1 MKNKFVHIITM
12 ILIVFLIVVFNCLS
26 LPNISFATGDYNE
39 DDIVYMIM
47 TDRFPDGDSTNNDQG
62 EPGGEYQPGNLKFYQ
77 GGDWQGIIN
86 KIPYLKNLGI
96 TAIWISPVSDDQDIS
111 KDGGEAGY
119 HGYFTYDYYSPNP
132 HFGDITKLKELVS
145 TAHSNGID
153 VILDVVPNHTGD
165 YLDPFATEYDP
176 PDLHPISPFNN
187 PNWYH
192 HNGDVTDWNNQWLVE
207 NGDIGGLDD
216 LNQDIVDV
224 EQEIYSVYN
233 YWFTQTDADAARVD
247 AVRSIPKWFLQS
259 FENSIGLPTF
269 GEAFHGDVSY
279 VSDYQNYEWGVLDF
293 PLFFVAREVFA
304 YDDSFTRI
312 GDIFDQDWKYND
324 VNKLHTFIDNHD
336 RDRFLALADDN
347 FSRLRL
353 ALTFLFTARG
363 IPVIY
368 YGTEQAYYGDGLTH
382 EWQGI
387 SNEFNRQVLEDFDES
402 HIIYNHIKRLTEI
415 RNNYQS
421 LRRGVQRE
429 MWEDDVV
436 YSYSRRIDTT
446 GEEVI
451 TVMTNSWNSQTRTI
465 PLRAESTIIVGT
477 ELTNLLNTN
486 DKITVKSGGSTG
498 KQITVSLN
506 AKEAKI
512 YTTDVTE
519 NYTPPSLT
527 LTTIRVHY
535 NAGFGNSV
543 WIRGDTYPFWWDKG
557 REARWTDGDVWVWE
571 TERIPSG
578 ETFEFKPLIND
589 YTLSVG
595 NNYIGTGGTTID
607 IYPVFRDPA
616 AETTRIRVHYDVGV
630 GNSIYIRGD
639 TWPLSWNNGVQS
651 TYTKGNVWIWETES
665 IPVDSPFEFKTL
677 LNDTTWSLGSNYK
690 VSGGSTID
698 IYPVF
703 YSGETER
710 NIENIRVYYDVG
722 YGNSIYVRG
731 STPPLSWNS
740 GLQATYNPQNIWIWE
755 TSDIAESTAFEF
767 KLLINDS
774 TWSQGNNYWMR
785 GGMVV
790 EIYPTF

>member
-1 MKNKFVHIITM
+1 MKNKLFRIRNI
-12 ILIVFLIVVFNCLS
+12 ILIASLIVAFNCLS
-26 LPNISFATGDYNE
+26 LPNIGLATGDYNE
-39 DDIVYMIM
+39 DDIVYMLL

-86 KIPYLKNLGI
+86 KMPYLKNLGI

-119 HGYFTYDYYSPNP
+119 HGYFTYDYYSSNP
-132 HFGDITKLKELVS
+132 HFGDINKLKELVS

-153 VILDVVPNHTGD
+153 VILDVIPNHTGD
-165 YLDPFATEYDP
+165 YLDPFSTEYDP
-176 PDLHPISPFNN
+176 PDFHPVSPFDN

-192 HNGDVTDWNNQWLVE
+192 HNGDVTDWNDQWLVE

-216 LNQDIVDV
+216 LNQDITDV
-224 EQEIYSVYN
+224 EQEIYDVYN

-247 AVRSIPKWFLQS
+247 AARSVPKWFLQS

-269 GEAFHGDVSY
+269 GEVFHGDVSY

-324 VNKLHTFIDNHD
+324 VNRLHTFIDNHD

-402 HIIYNHIKRLTEI
+402 HIIYKHIQRLTDI

-451 TVMTNSWNSQTRTI
+451 TVMTNSWNSQTRSI
-465 PLRAESTIIVGT
+465 RLRAESTITVGT

-512 YTTDVTE
+512 YTTDVME
-519 NYTPPSLT
+519 SYTPPSPA

-535 NAGFGNSV
+535 NAGFGNSI

-578 ETFEFKPLIND
+578 ETFEFKPFIND
-589 YTLSVG
+589 YTWSVG

-607 IYPVFRDPA
+607 VYPVFRDLA

-639 TWPLSWNNGVQS
+639 TCPLSWDNGVQS

-665 IPVDSPFEFKTL
+665 LPVDSPFEFKAL
-677 LNDTTWSLGSNYK
+677 INDTTWSLGSNYK

-710 NIENIRVYYDVG
+710 NIETIRVYYDVS

-731 STPPLSWNS
+731 STHPLSWNS

-755 TSDIAESTAFEF
+755 TSDIAESTTFEF
-767 KLLINDS
+767 KPLINDS